1 MAMVLVPFRMSSFLT
16 TNCFLWE
23 HSDWYIR
30 IISNKVHIVTSHP
43 GHRPRNEGSLNY
55 VRKLMFMENRPSHT
69 HFHYWLTTNCLIW
82 CLQYC
87 KIYVNYVLNGCIM
100 ITVAAKGQ
108 LCSSLTK
115 DQNFS
120 LANRRIVTTIRSN
133 TTTCRR
139 WKNWT
144 WIYSSPGVN
153 DSLKLKSNKNN

>member
-1 MAMVLVPFRMSSFLT
+1 MFFVRTFWLIHKDYILQSAYSHQSPRSQTKEWRISE
-16 TNCFLWE
+16 LW
-23 HSDWYIR
+23 
-30 IISNKVHIVTSHP
+30 V
-43 GHRPRNEGSLNY
+43 
-55 VRKLMFMENRPSHT
+55 KLMFMENRPSHT

-87 KIYVNYVLNGCIM
+87 NIYVNYVLNGCIM
-100 ITVAAKGQ
+100 IITVAAKGQ

-120 LANRRIVTTIRSN
+120 PANRRIVTTIRSN